1 MPYGFYP
8 MFDPTYILLLP
19 AIILVIWAQ
28 ARVRSAFN
36 EWSRVGTRSGVTAAQ
51 VARDILDKN
60 GLTDIPVERV
70 SGHLTDHYDPQKRV
84 VRLSD
89 ATYYSNSIAAI
100 GVAAHEVGHA
110 IQHELAYTPL
120 QMRNLIWPV
129 ARIGDS
135 LGPFLVILGL
145 VFGGAG
151 GIWLADL
158 GIILFL
164 AAVLFYLVTLPVE
177 FNASSRAVEILETG
191 GYMTR
196 QDVVG
201 ARKMLNAAALTY
213 VAGAATA
220 VMSLVRLLVLRGMAR
235 DE

>member
-1 MPYGFYP
+1 MFPFY
-8 MFDPTYILLLP
+8 FDPTYVFLIP

-28 ARVRSAFN
+28 ARVRTSFA

-60 GLTDIPVERV
+60 QLTDIRVERV
-70 SGHLTDHYDPQKRV
+70 GGNLTDHYDPKDRV

-89 ATYYSNSIAAI
+89 STYSSNSVAAI

-110 IQHELAYTPL
+110 IQHDQAYVPL
-120 QMRNLIWPV
+120 HMRNMVWPV

-135 LGPFLVILGL
+135 LGPMLVLLGFFFQGGFGSLVIDI
-145 VFGGAG
+145 
-151 GIWLADL
+151 GIL
-158 GIILFL
+158 LFTV
-164 AAVLFYLVTLPVE
+164 AVGFYIVTLPVE
-177 FNASSRAVEILETG
+177 YNASSRAVEILETG

-196 QDVVG
+196 DEVG
-201 ARKMLNAAALTY
+201 GAKKVLNAAALTY
-213 VAGAATA
+213 VAAAATA
-220 VMSLVRLLVLRGMAR
+220 VSQLLRLLAIRGMSR

>member
-1 MPYGFYP
+1 MPYFYP
-8 MFDPTYILLLP
+8 FFDPTMIFLLP

-28 ARVRSAFN
+28 ARVRSSFN

-51 VARDILDKN
+51 VARDILDRH
-60 GLTDIPVERV
+60 GLTDVPIERV
-70 SGHLTDHYDPQKRV
+70 RGYLSDHYDPQKRV

-89 ATYYSNSIAAI
+89 STYSSNSIAAI

-110 IQHELAYTPL
+110 IQHEFSYMPL

-135 LGPFLVILGL
+135 LGPFLVIIGL
-145 VFGGAG
+145 IFGGASG
-151 GIWLADL
+151 KWLMDIGIL
-158 GIILFL
+158 LFL
-164 AAVLFYLVTLPVE
+164 GAVLFYLITLPVE

-196 QDVVG
+196 QEVVG
-201 ARKMLNAAALTY
+201 ARKVLNAAALTY

-220 VMSLVRLLVLRGMAR
+220 VMSLVRLLFLRGMAS